1 MKIQYVS
8 CPQCGAKVH
17 APELNRINY
26 CSYCGVP
33 LYIDDGISRS
43 VTTTII
49 RDEARLKEAENASR
63 RLDIEEQK
71 LKLERDLY
79 RREQSDRAAKTAVK
93 AADAAAYTV
102 GIVLRI
108 VLSVIGIA
116 FLILTGLIYLV
127 SPVDLLSGVVID
139 DIIVVYFI
147 VKAIS
152 HIGQRMGR

>member
-8 CPQCGAKVH
+8 CPKCGAEVH

-79 RREQSDRAAKTAVK
+79 RREQSDRAAKTAAK

-139 DIIVVYFI
+139 DLIVVYFI